1 MASTESPNASKL
13 RLDTERALR
22 VLSEPLQSPALSTAA
37 LGSSPAERVGP
48 AGEAAN
54 AGDGAAAGG
63 SSLVSALS
71 DATAAV
77 NQLQQNI
84 LAQIQALQSV
94 NQSLSGLPATLA
106 EILGRGGGGGGLLGG
121 ILGGGLVSFGTAIAG
136 LFTGGASTPPPLAV
150 YKPPPSLSIE
160 VANAPGFPVAVQDQ
174 AGGVRAAPASGP
186 PAQSMQVTVNVNA
199 MDSQSFLDRSSDIA
213 RALRDA
219 MLHMDPVN
227 NLISEL

>member
-1 MASTESPNASKL
+1 MASTESSNTNKL
-13 RLDTERALR
+13 QLDAQRALQ
-22 VLSEPLQSPALSTAA
+22 VLSGPLQSPVLSTAA
-37 LGSSPAERVGP
+37 IGASSAERVVQSGEAN
-48 AGEAAN
+48 AGEA
-54 AGDGAAAGG
+54 GAAGG
-63 SSLVSALS
+63 SLLVSALS

-84 LAQIQALQSV
+84 LAQIQALQNV
-94 NQSLSGLPATLA
+94 NQSLSAIPPTLA
-106 EILGRGGGGGGLLGG
+106 ELLGRGGGGGRLGG
-121 ILGGGLVSFGTAIAG
+121 ILSGGLVSLGTAIAG

-160 VANAPGFPVAVQDQ
+160 VANAPGLPVAVEDQ
-174 AGGVRAAPASGP
+174 SGGARAAPASSS
-186 PAQSMQVTVNVNA
+186 PARSVQVTVNVNA

-227 NLISEL
+227 DLISEL

>member
-71 DATAAV
+71 DATASV

-84 LAQIQALQSV
+84 LAQIQALQNV
-94 NQSLSGLPATLA
+94 NQSLSAIPPTLA
-106 EILGRGGGGGGLLGG
+106 ELLGRGGGGGRLGG
-121 ILGGGLVSFGTAIAG
+121 ILSGGLVSLGTAIAG

-227 NLISEL
+227 DLISEL

>member
-1 MASTESPNASKL
+1 MASTESSNTNKL
-13 RLDTERALR
+13 RLDAERALQ
-22 VLSEPLQSPALSTAA
+22 VLSAPLQSPVLSAA
-37 LGSSPAERVGP
+37 AIGASSAERVAQSGEAN
-48 AGEAAN
+48 AGEA
-54 AGDGAAAGG
+54 AAAGG

-84 LAQIQALQSV
+84 LAQIQALQNV
-94 NQSLSGLPATLA
+94 NQSLSALPPTLA
-106 EILGRGGGGGGLLGG
+106 ELLGRGEGGGLLGG
-121 ILGGGLVSFGTAIAG
+121 ILGGGLVSLGTAIAG

-160 VANAPGFPVAVQDQ
+160 VANAPGLPVAVEDESG
-174 AGGVRAAPASGP
+174 AARAAPASSS
-186 PAQSMQVTVNVNA
+186 PAQSVQVTVNVSA

-227 NLISEL
+227 DLISEL